1 MGMQGSGGDVPWVQI
16 DNLECIRLAMVH
28 LHALGHRTIAYV
40 GGPTASWS
48 NMQRLDAL
56 RTVVAQSADT
66 ELINLGV
73 LPALRLQRYRG
84 RRPRHCQR
92 RHGSAGLQ
100 RPGRVRTAGSIP
112 PAGHPGPGG
121 HQRRRRGQPP
131 HVRTH
136 RSLTEQRRD
145 PTGEL
150 RACRRRHGAQP
161 RAAPRLA
168 AGSPPRPVVPARSQ
182 TVDRSGQPKP
192 TSVHVCCI
200 SSAVQPGRHQE
211 PLGTDV

>member
-16 DNLECIRLAMVH
+16 DNLEFIRLAMVH

-56 RTVVAQSADT
+56 RTIVAQSADT
-66 ELINLGV
+66 ELINLGSFQPYVSGGIAAADLVIASDATAV
-73 LPALRLQRYRG
+73 LAYNDLVAYGLLDRFRQRG
-84 RRPRHCQR
+84 I
-92 RHGSAGLQ
+92 
-100 RPGRVRTAGSIP
+100 RV
-112 PAGHPGPGG
+112 PGG

-150 RACRRRHGAQP
+150 RARRRHGAQP

-211 PLGTDV
+211 LLGTDV